1 MGSGSSGMW
10 AGVGPAPPCRLLLR
24 GRGFFNCDLPDCSL
38 RPLPA
43 CLQPQMEAQQA
54 AHEQASAAAAKL
66 RPMPGNELL
75 EYLKCLTP
83 EELVSLT
90 DCASEDVIDAMN
102 LFVQRLMGEL
112 C

>member
-1 MGSGSSGMW
+1 MPNARSAASASVW
-10 AGVGPAPPCRLLLR
+10 GVAVAACGLAW
-24 GRGFFNCDLPDCSL
+24 GR
-38 RPLPA
+38 RRRAA